1 MMRLFTALSQMKLTW
16 DYRRL
21 NIYNDV
27 GMIYCRLEPD
37 MRIAGLTS
45 VHFNS
50 VATALGMLRMEIL

>member
-1 MMRLFTALSQMKLTW
+1 MRPFTSLSQMRLTW

-21 NIYNDV
+21 NVYNDV
-27 GMIYCRLEPD
+27 GMIYVRLEPD
-37 MRIAGLTS
+37 MRLAGMTS